1 MKRKEIIM
9 TDVKSRPVELF
20 LDAVS
25 KTEEARSKFE
35 ELLECTYGS
44 KNLGSSG
51 QVLEYMS
58 CDCVEQWDS
67 ENGVNL
73 ACGEDSDCINR
84 VTSVECINKH
94 CASTCG
100 KNCSNQRFQ
109 KKQYA
114 EVTVFQTEKKG
125 YGLRADQELSEGQF
139 IYEYIG
145 EVIDEKSF
153 RQRMIEYDTK
163 NFKHFYFM
171 MLNRDSFIDAT
182 VKGSLARF
190 VNHSCNPNAF
200 VDKWVV
206 GEKLRMGIFAKKKIA
221 LGEEIT
227 FDYNVDRYGA
237 QKQPCYCGEPN
248 CIKFMGGKTQ
258 TDAAMLLPEGVSEA
272 LGVTSKMERAWVRE
286 NKHKLKTMSEDTGI
300 NEDFVNNIPMLSL
313 VQPVEVSKV
322 MGALMKNQDKLIASK
337 LVERLFLTND
347 DVINLA
353 IIRFHGYK
361 TFSKLIEEYKSAD
374 SDLSEEILTKILKI
388 LSKWP
393 KVTKN
398 KISSSQ
404 IEDVIRRLKSSST
417 NEEIQT
423 LAQNLLDEWSTLLMA
438 YRIPKYESN
447 QAQSQSPI
455 YGRGTR
461 SPEPSTEGYS
471 NGTSQDEKQEP
482 GIVYNDIDGS
492 PLPEGWQMAIDKE
505 SGKPYYFHTEKRLSK
520 WERPVSTK
528 PQIPKGPKFTAKDLN
543 GRGKEGSGTPRS
555 KHHDEAEFARRE
567 EEKLRK
573 EKELLFNEVREKE
586 KRLQELIKQSQKD
599 SAANSVGSSKTSIS
613 KSSSTS
619 VKGEKHKLR
628 KSLHHKSST
637 ESQWMTLFAKYVP
650 NLIRLYES
658 EIGRENVKKCAKD
671 LVHQLAEKE
680 LKRDAERT
688 PPSEFGDS
696 KVKKIKES
704 SKAFME
710 KFLIKYRKK
719 HEKRKHDS
727 GENSQRKRT
736 KTE

>member
-1 MKRKEIIM
+1 M
-9 TDVKSRPVELF
+9 TDVKSRQVQLY
-20 LDAVS
+20 LDAES

-35 ELLECTYGS
+35 ELAECTYGS

-67 ENGVNL
+67 EQGINL

-114 EVTVFQTEKKG
+114 PVTVFQTEKKG
-125 YGLRADQELSEGQF
+125 YGLRADKELSEGQF

-145 EVIDEKSF
+145 EVIDEKAF

-171 MLNRDSFIDAT
+171 MLNKDSFIDAT
-182 VKGSLARF
+182 LKGSLARF
-190 VNHSCNPNAF
+190 VNHSCSPNAF

-206 GEKLRMGIFAKKKIA
+206 GEKLRMGIFAKRSIA
-221 LGEEIT
+221 VGEEIT

-272 LGVTSKMERAWVRE
+272 LGVTTKMERAWVRE
-286 NKHKLKTMSEDTGI
+286 NKHKLKTTNEDSGI

-313 VQPVEVSKV
+313 LQPVEVSKV
-322 MGALMKNQDKLIASK
+322 MGALMKNQDVLIASK
-337 LVERLFLTND
+337 LIERLFLTND
-347 DVINLA
+347 DNINLA

-361 TFSKLIEEYKSAD
+361 TFSKLIEEYRTID
-374 SDLSEEILTKILKI
+374 SELSQEILTKILKI
-388 LSKWP
+388 LGKWP

-404 IEDVIRRLKSSST
+404 IEDVIRKLKAAST

-423 LAQNLLDEWSTLLMA
+423 LAQSLLDEWSTLLMA
-438 YRIPKYESN
+438 YRIPKYDGNEAYN
-447 QAQSQSPI
+447 HSPI

-461 SPEPSTEGYS
+461 SPEQPSMDGQNY
-471 NGTSQDEKQEP
+471 NNSQKQESLEF
-482 GIVYNDIDGS
+482 GTYNDADGT
-492 PLPEGWQMAIDKE
+492 PLPDGWQMAIDKDT
-505 SGKPYYFHTEKRLSK
+505 GKPYYFHTEKRLSK
-520 WERPVSTK
+520 WERPVSAIK
-528 PQIPKGPKFTAKDLN
+528 PQLPKGPKFVSKEIN
-543 GRGKEGSGTPRS
+543 GRGGREGSGTPRS
-555 KHHDEAEFARRE
+555 KHHEEEELARRE
-567 EEKLRK
+567 EDKLRK
-573 EKELLFNEVREKE
+573 EKEMLYNEVLEKE
-586 KRLQELIKQSQKD
+586 KRLQELIQQSQKGTQAGMA
-599 SAANSVGSSKTSIS
+599 S
-613 KSSSTS
+613 S
-619 VKGEKHKLR
+619 VKSLSSNSNGGIKNKQY
-628 KSLHHKSST
+628 KSLSHRTPST
-637 ESQWMTLFAKYVP
+637 ESQWMALFAKYVP
-650 NLIRLYES
+650 NLLRLYEA
-658 EIGRENVKKCAKD
+658 EIGRENMKKCAKD
-671 LVHQLAEKE
+671 LVHQLAQKE
-680 LKRDAERT
+680 VKRDAEKT
-688 PPSEFGDS
+688 PPSEFVDS

-704 SKAFME
+704 VKLFME
-710 KFLIKYRKK
+710 KYLVKYRKK
-719 HEKRKHDS
+719 HDKRKHES
-727 GENSQRKRT
+727 SENNQRKRV
-736 KTE
+736 KTDD